1 MNPQAPYDNMESS
14 TSIMSKSPLSPP
26 FPQPVEPIVT
36 LTQAGRP
43 NRTRRLPK
51 RYLDTPPV
59 APAPVEQPT
68 STVQTPLLR
77 RVILHVR
84 DFMRTTT
91 NKFGLLREY
100 HHRLSYDPDEHVS
113 PEELANFNTG
123 SDPTSPE
130 LPNSSH
136 PPPPWP
142 FENMSKFLLMNWA
155 NSGSAQKTE
164 VEITRLGREVL
175 SSPNFKVE
183 ELGSFDAHRENKRM
197 DDAIVAVEFN
207 GTPFSR
213 DGWHEVK
220 VDIQVPVAST
230 TRPPPPS
237 RTFSVPGFH
246 YRPLVEVIKAAWSE
260 ESAKNFHLSPFK
272 RMHIHPKTKT
282 ETRIYDE
289 AYTSDVWMDAHD
301 ALQKQPR
308 EPGCNLER
316 VIAGLMFWSDS
327 THLTSFGNAEVWPLY
342 LYFANLSKYIR
353 ARPNSGSCHHVAY
366 IPKVCP
372 AGIPTFPTTYIL
384 HQLPDNID
392 DLLIDIAP
400 TKSHRP
406 ILKTHC
412 RRELIHEVWRLLL
425 DSEFIDAYR
434 HGIVLT
440 CADGIQRRI
449 YPRIFTYSGDYP
461 EK

>member
-1 MNPQAPYDNMESS
+1 
-14 TSIMSKSPLSPP
+14 
-26 FPQPVEPIVT
+26 
-36 LTQAGRP
+36 
-43 NRTRRLPK
+43 
-51 RYLDTPPV
+51 
-59 APAPVEQPT
+59 
-68 STVQTPLLR
+68 
-77 RVILHVR
+77 
-84 DFMRTTT
+84 
-91 NKFGLLREY
+91 
-100 HHRLSYDPDEHVS
+100 
-113 PEELANFNTG
+113 
-123 SDPTSPE
+123 
-130 LPNSSH
+130 
-136 PPPPWP
+136 
-142 FENMSKFLLMNWA
+142 
-155 NSGSAQKTE
+155 
-164 VEITRLGREVL
+164 
-175 SSPNFKVE
+175 
-183 ELGSFDAHRENKRM
+183 
-197 DDAIVAVEFN
+197 
-207 GTPFSR
+207 
-213 DGWHEVK
+213 
-220 VDIQVPVAST
+220 
-230 TRPPPPS
+230 
-237 RTFSVPGFH
+237 
-246 YRPLVEVIKAAWSE
+246 
-260 ESAKNFHLSPFK
+260 
-272 RMHIHPKTKT
+272 MHIHPKTKT

-406 ILKTHC
+406 ILKMHC
-412 RRELIHEVWRLLL
+412 RRELIHEVWQLLL
-425 DSEFIDAYR
+425 DSKFIDAYR

-440 CADGIQRRI
+440 CADSIQQRI
-449 YPRIFTYSGDYP
+449 YSRIFTYSGDYP